1 MHNNQNKTV
10 SANSKGIVVSFRD
23 VNKHKFIPYDS
34 QYVKQIQ
41 LHGTAKYQQLEV
53 EVFNPT
59 QRRIYNEALYGFAIY
74 SPKEIQEL
82 SPSKKHFIQKNYHR
96 VQRFLSKWKEELLNQ
111 RIDNYLLEL
120 FYKSPLIKEF
130 VELSRSEYQFANDND
145 RLSDEVI
152 ARKLVEFKLL
162 PSNFFNLT

>member
-59 QRRIYNEALYGFAIY
+59 QRRIYDEALYGFAIY

-96 VQRFLSKWKEELLNQ
+96 VQRFLNKWKEELLNQ

-130 VELSRSEYQFANDND
+130 VELSRAEYQFANENEG
-145 RLSDEVI
+145 LTDEVI

-162 PSNFFNLT
+162 PSNFFNLI